1 MVVAGSAST
10 LLVLLVLALVDGTV
24 ERATKPVMLPPAA
37 HRAVLETE
45 IASVKFEAR
54 AVFLLK
60 NAASSVVEG
69 RAELVVGVDR
79 VDIWVERCLLLVRS
93 LLCGTTGSRREAGA
107 GGGLAALLLLRP
119 VGTG

>member
-1 MVVAGSAST
+1 MAGSAST
-10 LLVLLVLALVDGTV
+10 LLVLLVLVLVDGTV
-24 ERATKPVMLPPAA
+24 ERATEPIMLPPAA
-37 HRAVLETE
+37 HRAVLVTE
-45 IASVKFEAR
+45 VTSMIFEAR

-69 RAELVVGVDR
+69 RAELVVSVDR
-79 VDIWVERCLLLVRS
+79 VDIWLERCLLRVRS
-93 LLCGTTGSRREAGA
+93 LLCGTTGSRQEAGA

>member
-1 MVVAGSAST
+1 MAGSAST
-10 LLVLLVLALVDGTV
+10 LLVLLVLVLVDGTV
-24 ERATKPVMLPPAA
+24 ERATEPIMLPPAA
-37 HRAVLETE
+37 HRAVLVTE
-45 IASVKFEAR
+45 ITSMKFEAR

-79 VDIWVERCLLLVRS
+79 VGIWVERCLLLVRS
-93 LLCGTTGSRREAGA
+93 LLCGTTGSRQEAGA